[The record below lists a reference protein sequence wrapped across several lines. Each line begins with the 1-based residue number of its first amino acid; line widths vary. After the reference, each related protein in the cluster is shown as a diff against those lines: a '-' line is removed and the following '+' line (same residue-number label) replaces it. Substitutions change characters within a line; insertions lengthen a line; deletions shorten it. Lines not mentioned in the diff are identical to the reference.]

1 MRLSSQRKVSIKT
14 PSLTQLTESPW
25 ATGAPVTGLASQSL
39 LTEFSKAPLQ
49 KNCKENKSRTLTSQG
64 QTREESYLRNKGKA
78 LLHGLVERKWWGA
91 PAPLPRGC
99 NLRMTRI
106 CKTETFHP
114 GKRVGWQEHS
124 SIISGRE
131 NLYRHCKIRMAVP
144 QKAGNRSPS
153 RYRHNILWHIPKE
166 LHPTIETLA
175 HTFLTALFITAINW
189 KQPRC
194 PSTGDEN
201 VVHLHIGALFSCSK
215 NKQLQNMTWNSQV
228 NGWSWKKIIT
238 WVR

>member
-1 MRLSSQRKVSIKT
+1 MGCRTKQRVLNEHTKNVWDILKNVPLVIRDIQVKAALRFHLT
-14 PSLTQLTESPW
+14 P
-25 ATGAPVTGLASQSL
+25 V
-39 LTEFSKAPLQ
+39 
-49 KNCKENKSRTLTSQG
+49 
-64 QTREESYLRNKGKA
+64 
-78 LLHGLVERKWWGA
+78 
-91 PAPLPRGC
+91 
-99 NLRMTRI
+99 RMTRI

-114 GKRVGWQEHS
+114 SKRVGWQEHS

-153 RYRHNILWHIPKE
+153 RSRHNILWHIPKG

-201 VVHLHIGALFSCSK
+201 VVHLRMGALFSCSK
-215 NKQLQNMTWNSQV
+215 SKQLQKMTWNSQV
-228 NGWSWKKIIT
+228 NVWSWKK
-238 WVR
+238 